1 MDIYLTSITIFIVLT
16 IIYFIVLKPTLT
28 LDKLPE
34 IVTDSSGNTSIKMDC
49 FNDYKSS
56 IFPKLAL
63 YLLAVCLGQF
73 ILNTSYMNAKCGG
86 TSKDNIGTAAL
97 YTILPW
103 TVMFGTMLAV
113 LVIFP
118 GFKSAFSD
126 VIGYFAV
133 SGGAKDIFD
142 AIMNTDLQKEI
153 DTAKN
158 NGDTTNVG
166 DLEKAVKALTKMV
179 DNNQSI
185 LINKMTPD
193 NFADFWST
201 LRPLMKPEVTT
212 TSSIENDYKLQMLN
226 LVVLKDNIGEAIWY
240 VYTALLISSIVYY
253 NLASVGCKMSVDQI
267 KASHDDYVQQQQD
280 ADQKAALNNSIQ
292 TSLS

>member
-1 MDIYLTSITIFIVLT
+1 MDIYLTSIIVFIVLT
-16 IIYFIVLKPTLT
+16 IAYFIVLKPTLT

-34 IVTDSSGNTSIKMDC
+34 IDIKTGVVTMDC
-49 FNDYKSS
+49 FNEYKSS

-63 YLLAVCLGQF
+63 YLLAVCLSQF
-73 ILNTSYMNAKCGG
+73 LLNTNYMNAKCGG
-86 TSKDNIGTAAL
+86 TSKDNIGIAAL

-103 TVMFGTMLAV
+103 TVIFGTMLAV
-113 LVIFP
+113 LIIFP

-126 VIGYFAV
+126 VIGYFVV
-133 SGGAKDIFD
+133 SSGAKDIFD
-142 AIMNTDLQKEI
+142 AIMNTDLQK
-153 DTAKN
+153 DVDNAQKT
-158 NGDTTNVG
+158 GQSTG
-166 DLEKAVKALTKMV
+166 DLEKAAKALTQMV

-201 LRPLMKPEVTT
+201 MRPLMKPTI
-212 TSSIENDYKLQMLN
+212 TSTASIENDYKTQMLN

-253 NLASVGCKMSVDQI
+253 NLANVGCKKSVEQI
-267 KASHDDYVQQQQD
+267 KASHDEYVQQQEEALEQ
-280 ADQKAALNNSIQ
+280 ASLNNAVQ

>member
-1 MDIYLTSITIFIVLT
+1 MDIYLTSIIVFIVLT
-16 IIYFIVLKPTLT
+16 IVYFMVLKPTLT

-34 IVTDSSGNTSIKMDC
+34 FDIKTDAITMDC

-63 YLLAVCLGQF
+63 YLLAVCLSQF
-73 ILNTSYMNAKCGG
+73 LLNTNYMNTKCGG

-97 YTILPW
+97 YTFLPW
-103 TVMFGTMLAV
+103 TIIFGTMLAV
-113 LVIFP
+113 LIIFP

-126 VIGYFAV
+126 VVGYFVV

-153 DTAKN
+153 DEANFENKA
-158 NGDTTNVG
+158 G
-166 DLEKAVKALTKMV
+166 LEKAVKALTQMV

-201 LRPLMKPEVTT
+201 MRPLMKPTIT
-212 TSSIENDYKLQMLN
+212 NTASIENDYKTQMLN

-253 NLASVGCKMSVDQI
+253 NLANVGCKKSVEQI
-267 KASHDDYVQQQQD
+267 KASHDEYVQQQEE
-280 ADQKAALNNSIQ
+280 ADEKAALNSAIK

>member
-1 MDIYLTSITIFIVLT
+1 MDIYLLSITIFIGMT
-16 IIYFIVLKPTLT
+16 IVYFMVLKPTLT

-49 FNDYKSS
+49 FNDYKTS

-63 YLLAVCLGQF
+63 YLLAVCLVQF
-73 ILNTSYMNAKCGG
+73 ILNTNYMNNKCGG
-86 TSKDNIGTAAL
+86 TSKDNIGIAAL

-103 TVMFGTMLAV
+103 AVIFGSMLAV

-142 AIMNTDLQKEI
+142 AIMNTDLQKDI
-153 DTAKN
+153 DEAKN
-158 NGDTTNVG
+158 AGNPTG

-193 NFADFWST
+193 NFADFWAT
-201 LRPLMKPEVTT
+201 MRPLMKSDITS

-240 VYTALLISSIVYY
+240 IYTALLISSIVYY
-253 NLASVGCKMSVDQI
+253 NLANVGCKKSVDQI
-267 KASHDDYVQQQQD
+267 KASHDEYVQQQEE
-280 ADQKAALNNSIQ
+280 AAQKKALNNSVQ

>member
-1 MDIYLTSITIFIVLT
+1 MDIYLTSIIVFIVLT
-16 IIYFIVLKPTLT
+16 IVYFMVLKPTLT

-34 IVTDSSGNTSIKMDC
+34 FDIKTDAITMDC

-63 YLLAVCLGQF
+63 YLLAVCLSQF
-73 ILNTSYMNAKCGG
+73 LLNTNYMNTKCGG

-97 YTILPW
+97 YTFLPW
-103 TVMFGTMLAV
+103 TIIFGTMLAV
-113 LVIFP
+113 LIIFP

-126 VIGYFAV
+126 VVGYFVV

-142 AIMNTDLQKEI
+142 AIMNTDLQKEV
-153 DTAKN
+153 DNAN
-158 NGDTTNVG
+158 LENRAG
-166 DLEKAVKALTKMV
+166 LEKAVQALTQMV

-201 LRPLMKPEVTT
+201 MRPLMKPTITNTV
-212 TSSIENDYKLQMLN
+212 SIENDYKAQMLN

-253 NLASVGCKMSVDQI
+253 NLANVGCKKSVEQI
-267 KASHDDYVQQQQD
+267 KASHDEYVQQQEETLEQ
-280 ADQKAALNNSIQ
+280 AALNSAIK

>member
-1 MDIYLTSITIFIVLT
+1 MDIYLTSIIVFIVLT
-16 IIYFIVLKPTLT
+16 IVYFTVLKPTLT

-34 IVTDSSGNTSIKMDC
+34 IDIKTGVVTMDC
-49 FNDYKSS
+49 FNEYKSS

-63 YLLAVCLGQF
+63 YLLAVCLSQF
-73 ILNTSYMNAKCGG
+73 LLNTNYMNTKCGG
-86 TSKDNIGTAAL
+86 TSKDNIGIAAL

-113 LVIFP
+113 LIIFP

-126 VIGYFAV
+126 VIGYFVV
-133 SGGAKDIFD
+133 SSGAKDIFD
-142 AIMNTDLQKEI
+142 AIMNTDLQKEV
-153 DTAKN
+153 DKAKGS
-158 NGDTTNVG
+158 GDQENV
-166 DLEKAVKALTKMV
+166 DNLEKAVKALTQMV

-201 LRPLMKPEVTT
+201 MRPLMKPTI
-212 TSSIENDYKLQMLN
+212 TSTASIEKDYKTQMLN

-253 NLASVGCKMSVDQI
+253 NLANVGCKKSVEQI
-267 KASHDDYVQQQQD
+267 KASHDEYVQQQEEASQ
-280 ADQKAALNNSIQ
+280 QAALNNAVQ

>member
-1 MDIYLTSITIFIVLT
+1 
-16 IIYFIVLKPTLT
+16 
-28 LDKLPE
+28 
-34 IVTDSSGNTSIKMDC
+34 
-49 FNDYKSS
+49 
-56 IFPKLAL
+56 
-63 YLLAVCLGQF
+63 
-73 ILNTSYMNAKCGG
+73 MNAKCGG

-97 YTILPW
+97 YTIFPW
-103 TVMFGTMLAV
+103 TVIFGSMLAV
-113 LVIFP
+113 LIIFP

-153 DTAKN
+153 DEAKN
-158 NGDTTNVG
+158 AGNPTG

-193 NFADFWST
+193 NFADFWT
-201 LRPLMKPEVTT
+201 TMRPLMKPDITA
-212 TSSIENDYKLQMLN
+212 TSSIENDYKAQMLN
-226 LVVLKDNIGEAIWY
+226 LVVLKDNIGEGLWY

-253 NLASVGCKMSVDQI
+253 NLTNVGCKKSLAQI
-267 KASHDDYVQQQQD
+267 KASHDEYVEQQE
-280 ADQKAALNNSIQ
+280 AANQKAALNNSVHA
-292 TSLS
+292 SLS

>member
-1 MDIYLTSITIFIVLT
+1 MDIYLTSIIVFIVLT
-16 IIYFIVLKPTLT
+16 IAYFTVLKPTLT

-34 IVTDSSGNTSIKMDC
+34 INSVTNVVTMDC
-49 FNDYKSS
+49 FNEYKSS

-63 YLLAVCLGQF
+63 YLLAVCLSQF
-73 ILNTSYMNAKCGG
+73 LLNTNYMNTKCGG
-86 TSKDNIGTAAL
+86 SSKDNIGIAAL

-103 TVMFGTMLAV
+103 TVIFGTMLAV
-113 LVIFP
+113 LIIFP

-126 VIGYFAV
+126 VIGYFVV
-133 SGGAKDIFD
+133 SSGAKDIFD
-142 AIMNTDLQKEI
+142 AIMNTDLQKEV
-153 DTAKN
+153 DKAQKAGEST
-158 NGDTTNVG
+158 G
-166 DLEKAVKALTKMV
+166 DLEKAARALTQMV

-201 LRPLMKPEVTT
+201 MRPLMKPTI
-212 TSSIENDYKLQMLN
+212 TSTASIENDYKTQMLN

-253 NLASVGCKMSVDQI
+253 NLANVGCKKSVEQI
-267 KASHDDYVQQQQD
+267 KTSHDEYVQQQED
-280 ADQKAALNNSIQ
+280 ASQKAALNNAVQ

>member
-1 MDIYLTSITIFIVLT
+1 MDIYLTSIIVFIVLT
-16 IIYFIVLKPTLT
+16 IAYFIVLKPTLT

-34 IVTDSSGNTSIKMDC
+34 IDIKTGVVTMDC
-49 FNDYKSS
+49 FNEYKSS

-63 YLLAVCLGQF
+63 YLLAVCLSQF
-73 ILNTSYMNAKCGG
+73 LLNTNYMNAKCGG
-86 TSKDNIGTAAL
+86 TSKDNIGIAAL

-103 TVMFGTMLAV
+103 TVIFGTMLAV
-113 LVIFP
+113 LIIFP

-126 VIGYFAV
+126 VIGYFVV
-133 SGGAKDIFD
+133 SSGAKDIFD
-142 AIMNTDLQKEI
+142 AIMNTDLQK
-153 DTAKN
+153 DVDNAQKT
-158 NGDTTNVG
+158 GQSTG
-166 DLEKAVKALTKMV
+166 DLEKAAKALTQMV

-201 LRPLMKPEVTT
+201 MRPLMKPTIRST
-212 TSSIENDYKLQMLN
+212 ASIENDYKTQMLN

-253 NLASVGCKMSVDQI
+253 NLANVGCKKSVEQI
-267 KASHDDYVQQQQD
+267 KASHDEYVQQQEEASQ
-280 ADQKAALNNSIQ
+280 QAALNNAVQ

>member
-1 MDIYLTSITIFIVLT
+1 MDIYLTSIIVFIVLT

-34 IVTDSSGNTSIKMDC
+34 IDIKTGVVTMDC
-49 FNDYKSS
+49 FNEYKSS

-63 YLLAVCLGQF
+63 YLLAVCLSQF
-73 ILNTSYMNAKCGG
+73 LLNTNYMNTKCGG
-86 TSKDNIGTAAL
+86 SSKDNIGTAAL

-103 TVMFGTMLAV
+103 TIIFGTMLAV
-113 LVIFP
+113 LIIFP

-126 VIGYFAV
+126 VIGYFVV
-133 SGGAKDIFD
+133 SSGAKDIFD
-142 AIMNTDLQKEI
+142 AIMNTDLQKEV
-153 DTAKN
+153 DKASPE
-158 NGDTTNVG
+158 NVAG
-166 DLEKAVKALTKMV
+166 LEKAVKALTQMV

-201 LRPLMKPEVTT
+201 MRPLMKTT
-212 TSSIENDYKLQMLN
+212 ITNTASIENDYKTQMLN

-253 NLASVGCKMSVDQI
+253 NLANVGCKKSVEQI
-267 KASHDDYVQQQQD
+267 KTSHDEYVQQQED
-280 ADQKAALNNSIQ
+280 ASQKAALNNAVQ

>member
-1 MDIYLTSITIFIVLT
+1 MDIYLTSIIVFIVLT
-16 IIYFIVLKPTLT
+16 IVYFMVLKPTLT

-34 IVTDSSGNTSIKMDC
+34 INSMTGAITMDC

-63 YLLAVCLGQF
+63 YLLAVCLSQF

-97 YTILPW
+97 YTFLPW
-103 TVMFGTMLAV
+103 TILFGTMLAV
-113 LVIFP
+113 LIIFP

-126 VIGYFAV
+126 VVGYFVV

-142 AIMNTDLQKEI
+142 AIMNTDLQKEV
-153 DTAKN
+153 DKAKSS
-158 NGDTTNVG
+158 GDQANVDG
-166 DLEKAVKALTKMV
+166 IQKAVQALTKMV

-193 NFADFWST
+193 NFSDFWST
-201 LRPLMKPEVTT
+201 LRPLMKPTIT
-212 TSSIENDYKLQMLN
+212 NTISIENDYKAQMLN

-253 NLASVGCKMSVDQI
+253 NLANVGCKKSVEQI
-267 KASHDDYVQQQQD
+267 KASHDEYVQQQEEASQ
-280 ADQKAALNNSIQ
+280 QAALNNAVQ

>member
-1 MDIYLTSITIFIVLT
+1 MDIYLTSIIVFIVLT
-16 IIYFIVLKPTLT
+16 IAYFTVLKPTLT

-34 IVTDSSGNTSIKMDC
+34 INSVTNVVTMDC
-49 FNDYKSS
+49 FNEYKSS

-63 YLLAVCLGQF
+63 YLLAVCLSQF
-73 ILNTSYMNAKCGG
+73 LLNTNYMNTKCGG
-86 TSKDNIGTAAL
+86 SSKDNIGIAAL

-103 TVMFGTMLAV
+103 TVIFGTMLAV
-113 LVIFP
+113 LIIFP

-126 VIGYFAV
+126 VIGYFVV
-133 SGGAKDIFD
+133 SSGAKDIFD
-142 AIMNTDLQKEI
+142 AIMNTDLQKEV
-153 DTAKN
+153 DKAQKAGEST
-158 NGDTTNVG
+158 G
-166 DLEKAVKALTKMV
+166 DLEKAARALTQMV

-201 LRPLMKPEVTT
+201 MRPLMKPTIRST
-212 TSSIENDYKLQMLN
+212 ASIENDYKTQMLN

-253 NLASVGCKMSVDQI
+253 NLANVGCKKSVEQI
-267 KASHDDYVQQQQD
+267 KTSHDEYVQQQED
-280 ADQKAALNNSIQ
+280 ASQKAALNNAVQ

>member
-1 MDIYLTSITIFIVLT
+1 MDIYLTSIVIFIVLT
-16 IIYFIVLKPTLT
+16 VVYFIVLKPSLT

-63 YLLAVCLGQF
+63 YLLAVCLSQF

-97 YTILPW
+97 YTIFPW
-103 TVMFGTMLAV
+103 TVIFGSMLAV
-113 LVIFP
+113 LIIFP

-153 DTAKN
+153 DEAKN
-158 NGDTTNVG
+158 AGNPTG

-193 NFADFWST
+193 NFADFWT
-201 LRPLMKPEVTT
+201 TMRPLMKPDITA
-212 TSSIENDYKLQMLN
+212 TSSIENDYKNQMLN
-226 LVVLKDNIGEAIWY
+226 LVVLKDNIGEGLWY

-253 NLASVGCKMSVDQI
+253 NLTNVGCKKSVGQI
-267 KASHDDYVQQQQD
+267 KASHDEYVQQQE
-280 ADQKAALNNSIQ
+280 AANQKAALNNSVHA
-292 TSLS
+292 SLS

>member
-1 MDIYLTSITIFIVLT
+1 MDIYLTSIIVFIVLT
-16 IIYFIVLKPTLT
+16 IVYFMVLKPTLT

-34 IVTDSSGNTSIKMDC
+34 FDIKTGAITMDC

-63 YLLAVCLGQF
+63 YLLAVCLSQF
-73 ILNTSYMNAKCGG
+73 LLNTNYMNTKCGG

-97 YTILPW
+97 YTFLPW
-103 TVMFGTMLAV
+103 TIIFGTMLAV
-113 LVIFP
+113 LIIFP

-126 VIGYFAV
+126 VVGYFVV

-142 AIMNTDLQKEI
+142 AIMNTDLQKEV
-153 DTAKN
+153 DNAN
-158 NGDTTNVG
+158 LENRAG
-166 DLEKAVKALTKMV
+166 LEKAVQALTQMV

-201 LRPLMKPEVTT
+201 MRPLMKPTITNTV
-212 TSSIENDYKLQMLN
+212 SIENDYKAQMLN

-253 NLASVGCKMSVDQI
+253 NLANVGCKKSVEQI
-267 KASHDDYVQQQQD
+267 KASHDEYVQQQEE
-280 ADQKAALNNSIQ
+280 ADEKAALNSAIK

>member
-1 MDIYLTSITIFIVLT
+1 MDIYLTSIIVFIVLT
-16 IIYFIVLKPTLT
+16 IVYFMVLKPTLT

-34 IVTDSSGNTSIKMDC
+34 IDIKTGAITMDC

-63 YLLAVCLGQF
+63 YLLAVCLSQF

-97 YTILPW
+97 YTFLPW
-103 TVMFGTMLAV
+103 TILFGTMLAV
-113 LVIFP
+113 LIIFP

-126 VIGYFAV
+126 VVGYFVV

-153 DTAKN
+153 NTAKDK
-158 NGDTTNVG
+158 GESTDG
-166 DLEKAVKALTKMV
+166 LEKAVQALTKMV

-201 LRPLMKPEVTT
+201 MRPLMKPTIT
-212 TSSIENDYKLQMLN
+212 NTISIENDYKTQMLN

-253 NLASVGCKMSVDQI
+253 NLANVGCKKSVEQI
-267 KASHDDYVQQQQD
+267 KASHDEYVQQQQE
-280 ADQKAALNNSIQ
+280 ADQQAALNNAVQ